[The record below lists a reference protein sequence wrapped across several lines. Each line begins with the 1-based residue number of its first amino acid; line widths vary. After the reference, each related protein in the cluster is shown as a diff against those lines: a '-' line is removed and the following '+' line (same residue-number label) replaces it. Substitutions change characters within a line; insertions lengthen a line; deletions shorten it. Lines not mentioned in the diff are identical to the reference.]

1 MASYATTS
9 VIVVAN
15 AANLDIAVMEI
26 SSKTT
31 KVDGGT
37 RTDYH
42 ANLELM
48 NNMNAVY
55 IPERY
60 KDQRETYIEHSS
72 QNEVKMELVREVNT
86 LYNLF
91 TRPVEHLMARPL
103 YGRTATSDSICV
115 YESIDMLEATDV
127 FETAF
132 KAMLANVKMFLAGKK
147 SAKNELDVFTAS
159 ARKHMPVWARA
170 MAAHARIVSISGGGS
185 DHESSLKSLKSTVIA
200 PICVLRMQVRTGT
213 VML

>member
-15 AANLDIAVMEI
+15 AANLDIAVMKI
-26 SSKTT
+26 DPDVT
-31 KVDGGT
+31 
-37 RTDYH
+37 
-42 ANLELM
+42 NLDIM
-48 NNMNAVY
+48 GNMNVIY

-60 KDQRETYIEHSS
+60 KAQRKAYITKLNKPGVTNAP
-72 QNEVKMELVREVNT
+72 NEVKMELVREVNT

-103 YGRTATSDSICV
+103 YGRAETSDSIRV

-132 KAMLANVKMFLAGKK
+132 SAMLANVKMFLAGKK
-147 SAKNELDVFTAS
+147 STKNELDVFTAS
-159 ARKHMPVWARA
+159 AQAHMPVWARA

>member
-9 VIVVAN
+9 VIVVAT
-15 AANLDIAVMEI
+15 AANLDIAVMKIEP
-26 SSKTT
+26 
-31 KVDGGT
+31 GNP
-37 RTDYH
+37 
-42 ANLELM
+42 NLYIM
-48 NNMNAVY
+48 GNMNVIY

-60 KDQRETYIEHSS
+60 KAQRDAYIDSS
-72 QNEVKMELVREVNT
+72 HQNKVKMELVREVNT

-103 YGRTATSDSICV
+103 YGRTGTSDSICV

-132 KAMLANVKMFLAGKK
+132 SAMLANVKMFLAGKK
-147 SAKNELDVFTAS
+147 STKNELDVFTAS
-159 ARKHMPVWARA
+159 AQAHMPVWARA

>member
-9 VIVVAN
+9 VIVVAT
-15 AANLDIAVMEI
+15 AANLDIAVMKIEP
-26 SSKTT
+26 
-31 KVDGGT
+31 GNP
-37 RTDYH
+37 
-42 ANLELM
+42 NLYIM
-48 NNMNAVY
+48 GNMNVIY

-60 KDQRETYIEHSS
+60 KAQRDAYIDSS
-72 QNEVKMELVREVNT
+72 HQNKVKMELVREVNT

-103 YGRTATSDSICV
+103 YGRTETSDSICV

-132 KAMLANVKMFLAGKK
+132 SAMLANVKMFLAGKK
-147 SAKNELDVFTAS
+147 STKNELDVFTAS
-159 ARKHMPVWARA
+159 AQAHMPVWARA